1 MPLSP
6 SRSPQL
12 TSFIA
17 ICSIWLVACASDP
30 SSPSV
35 GAVGNAGNA
44 GAPPGTSAGSNAVAG
59 NAGTNSTSTA
69 TTGGV
74 SGTTTGGAASS
85 GNGGATAAGTG
96 GVNAAGT
103 VSSGGGGGSGGEGGG
118 AGHPFV
124 DPRGSE
130 YCDEQPLY
138 LGEMRLL
145 TNEWTDPAAETC
157 VLLDQAGV
165 YGWRWQRGA
174 TGLAP
179 NPTYPNYPEVEFG
192 INPWNSKG
200 IDESTTTL
208 LPRQLKDISS
218 ASMSVEV
225 HTDVGDNNHGWNLAF
240 ELWLSDKDPTLGP
253 ASPKGEIMVFLSNS
267 PDYYPQAADT
277 DQTLNDG
284 EHSYKLY
291 VSSDNWGTWGYYRQ
305 YRLDTHDGKF
315 DGTLNIG
322 AFLKHYVEQEHWD
335 ANLWVTR
342 FELGNE
348 VYQNTGGTTK
358 IENLTFEVNGQ
369 TRQAVTQ

>member
-1 MPLSP
+1 M
-6 SRSPQL
+6 
-12 TSFIA
+12 A
-17 ICSIWLVACASDP
+17 G
-30 SSPSV
+30 
-35 GAVGNAGNA
+35 GAGQ
-44 GAPPGTSAGSNAVAG
+44 
-59 NAGTNSTSTA
+59 AGTPTS
-69 TTGGV
+69 
-74 SGTTTGGAASS
+74 
-85 GNGGATAAGTG
+85 
-96 GVNAAGT
+96 NAAGT
-103 VSSGGGGGSGGEGGG
+103 SSTGVGGASGNGVAGTANVSGSGAGGGAVTSAGAAGSSSGGTTAAGAGGMSSAGVSGSGGNGGG

-124 DPRGSE
+124 DPRDSE

-157 VLLDQAGV
+157 VFLDQAGV

-174 TGLAP
+174 TGLPP

-192 INPWNSKG
+192 INPWNTKG

-208 LPRQLKDISS
+208 LPLQLKDISS
-218 ASMSVEV
+218 ASMSIDV
-225 HTDVGDNNHGWNLAF
+225 HTDVGGNDHGWNLAF

-253 ASPKGEIMVFLSNS
+253 ANPKGEIMVFLSNS
-267 PDYYPQAADT
+267 SDYYPQAPET
-277 DQTLNDG
+277 DQTLDDG
-284 EHSYKLY
+284 AHSYKLY

-315 DGTLNIG
+315 TGKLNIG

-358 IENLTFEVNGQ
+358 IKNLSFEVNGQ
-369 TRQAVTQ
+369 TRQAVTE